1 MWRAGPGLASM
12 LHPRS
17 RLGVENSSRGHL
29 RRAAA
34 AVRDNPM
41 ATNPASRPK
50 GRSIK
55 SLRTVWGFALHYPG
69 HIAVAAL
76 ALLVAAGWR
85 GRRAR

>member
-1 MWRAGPGLASM
+1 
-12 LHPRS
+12 
-17 RLGVENSSRGHL
+17 
-29 RRAAA
+29 
-34 AVRDNPM
+34 M

-76 ALLVAAGWR
+76 ALLVAFGHAPEVAAEAVSAFTGVLRRFTLAGQA
-85 GRRAR
+85 GGVID